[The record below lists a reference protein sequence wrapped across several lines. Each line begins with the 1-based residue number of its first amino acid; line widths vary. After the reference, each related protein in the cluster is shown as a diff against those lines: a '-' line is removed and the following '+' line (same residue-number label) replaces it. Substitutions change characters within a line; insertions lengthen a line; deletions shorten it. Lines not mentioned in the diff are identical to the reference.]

1 MGSILDTSAWNLGLM
16 LLLLSAAVLGGIQ
29 AARRRRLGPMRRL
42 RALDALEIAV
52 GRAAELGRP
61 VYFVPGVRDIDDVQ
75 TIAGLSLLRTV
86 AGLAARYGC
95 RLQVPTDR
103 SLVMNTARE
112 ICREAY
118 AAAGRPEAYRDD
130 MVSYISDE
138 QFAFAARVDGLMVR
152 ERPAA
157 AFLLGAFY
165 AESLLLAEAGNL
177 AGAMQVA
184 GTANWHQ
191 LPFLVTAC
199 DEVLIGDELFA
210 ASAYLDE
217 DPALRGSLR
226 GQDFGK
232 YLAMA
237 LLTGGALLAAGSVL
251 TGQAVL
257 TTLYGAV
264 LRLLQTG

>member
-1 MGSILDTSAWNLGLM
+1 MASVFNTSAWNLALI

-29 AARRRRLGPMRRL
+29 AARRRRLHPVRHL
-42 RALDALEIAV
+42 RALDALEVAV

-61 VYFVPGVRDIDDVQ
+61 VFFIPGVRDLDDVQ

-86 AGLAARYGC
+86 ARLTARYGC

-103 SLVMNTARE
+103 SLVMNAARE

-130 MVSYISDE
+130 MVSYVSDE
-138 QFAFAARVDGLMVR
+138 QFAFAACVDGLMVR
-152 ERPAA
+152 EKPAA
-157 AFLLGAFY
+157 VFLLGAFY

-177 AGAMQVA
+177 AGAMQIA

-210 ASAYLDE
+210 ASAYLDD

-237 LLTGGALLAAGSVL
+237 LLSGGALLATGSAL
-251 TGQAVL
+251 TGRALL

-264 LRLLQTG
+264 LRLLQAG